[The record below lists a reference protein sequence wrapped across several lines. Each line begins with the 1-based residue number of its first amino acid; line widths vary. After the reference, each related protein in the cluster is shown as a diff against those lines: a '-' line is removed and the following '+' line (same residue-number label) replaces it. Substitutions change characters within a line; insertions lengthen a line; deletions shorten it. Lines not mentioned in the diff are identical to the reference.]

1 MRNLVVVT
9 AIVACASVASAAMQP
24 LWTEVEPNDTIAAA
38 IANNF
43 IGNASA
49 PGGGSSIEGYLHSGN
64 VDWYAFS
71 VDNSAYIGAAGFDNA
86 GVGADAQFQLI
97 NAAGT
102 IIEWDDDD
110 GIGLMPSLEA
120 NVPAG
125 TYLLGVSA
133 YADVTSS
140 TGMTQLFDG
149 VDNLSGGP
157 TVADF
162 SYKISIVTNVV
173 PEPASLALLVLGALI
188 RRR

>member
-1 MRNLVVVT
+1 MRNLGFVM
-9 AIVACASVASAAMQP
+9 AILACASVASAAMQP
-24 LWTEVEPNDTIAAA
+24 LWNEVEPNDTIATA

-43 IGNASA
+43 IGSA
-49 PGGGSSIEGYLHSGN
+49 VPPGAGSSIEGYLNSGN

-71 VDNSAYIGAAGFDNA
+71 VSDSAYIGAAGFDNG

-110 GIGLMPSLEA
+110 GVGLMPSLEA
-120 NVPAG
+120 TVPAG

-133 YADVTSS
+133 YADVTST
-140 TGMTQLFDG
+140 TGLTQLLDG
-149 VDNLSGGP
+149 VDNLTGGP
-157 TVADF
+157 TEANF
-162 SYKISIVTNVV
+162 TYKVSIVTNVV
-173 PEPASLALLVLGALI
+173 PEPTSLVLLVLGTLI